1 MEALRNLQSVN
12 NLARNFL
19 LILESDSSPSSANS
33 NPITLGCDIVD
44 GTQLSFD
51 PSAFEVASQPGLVS
65 LDIQSTIDDRQIDF
79 HWRIG
84 NHGFSNV

>member
-19 LILESDSSPSSANS
+19 LILDSDSSSCLPNT
-33 NPITLGCDIVD
+33 NPITLDCDTVD

-51 PSAFEVASQPGLVS
+51 PSAFEVTSQPGLVS
-65 LDIQSTIDDRQIDF
+65 LDLQNSIDDRQLDF
-79 HWRIG
+79 NWRIG
-84 NHGFSNV
+84 NSGFSNV

>member
-19 LILESDSSPSSANS
+19 LILDSESSPCLSNS
-33 NPITLGCDIVD
+33 KPITLSCDTVD

-51 PSAFEVASQPGLVS
+51 PSSFEVTSQSRLVS
-65 LDIQSTIDDRQIDF
+65 MDLPNTIDDRQLEF
-79 HWRIG
+79 HWPMENAG
-84 NHGFSNV
+84 YSNV

>member
-19 LILESDSSPSSANS
+19 LILDSESSQCLSNS
-33 NPITLGCDIVD
+33 KPITLGCETMN

-51 PSAFEVASQPGLVS
+51 PSTFEVTSQAGLVS
-65 LDIQSTIDDRQIDF
+65 LDLQNSIDDRQIDF
-79 HWRIG
+79 HWRMESAG
-84 NHGFSNV
+84 YSNV

>member
-19 LILESDSSPSSANS
+19 LILDPESSPCLSNS
-33 NPITLGCDIVD
+33 NPITLDCETVD

-51 PSAFEVASQPGLVS
+51 PSSFEVTSQPGLVS
-65 LDIQSTIDDRQIDF
+65 MDLQNTMNDRQIDF
-79 HWRIG
+79 HWRMENAG
-84 NHGFSNV
+84 YSNV